1 MLEVVCAVIF
11 DERGCFLACQRP
23 LDRHLAGKWEFPGG
37 KVDPGETREAALVR
51 EIREE
56 LAVEI
61 EVLSPLSPVVW
72 DYGDG
77 RTICLHPFRCRIVAG
92 LPRAVEHTDLRWC
105 LPAEW
110 DLLDWAAADVP
121 ILREIVG

>member
-11 DERGCFLACQRP
+11 DEQGCFLACQRP
-23 LDRHLAGKWEFPGG
+23 KDRHLGGKWEFPGG
-37 KVDPGETREAALVR
+37 KVDPGETPEIALIR
-51 EIREE
+51 EIQEE

-77 RTICLHPFRCRIVAG
+77 KTIRLRPFRCRITRGVPVA
-92 LPRAVEHTDLRWC
+92 LEHEAVCWCRPTDWPC
-105 LPAEW
+105 
-110 DLLDWAAADVP
+110 LDWAAADVP